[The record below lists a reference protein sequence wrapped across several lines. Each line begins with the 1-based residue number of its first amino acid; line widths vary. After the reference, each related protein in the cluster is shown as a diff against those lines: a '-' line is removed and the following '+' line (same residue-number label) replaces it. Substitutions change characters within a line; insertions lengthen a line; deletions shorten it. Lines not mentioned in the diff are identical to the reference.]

1 MRCRVSITGVC
12 CRVSITGVYCPSL
25 VCVVE
30 FPSLVCVVEFPS
42 LVCTVHH
49 WCALY
54 SSFLSV
60 VGLRTNLN
68 LPNIYSSQLSRFQG
82 QGLFTVSSAVCAVC
96 LLYRVCVDLLL
107 CGLRLCWTLVLVQV
121 MSTLQLPLVSHDL
134 IPLPLLLPL
143 PHTLSF
149 PSLPV
154 GVLSFFALQGGAKKV
169 YAVEASN
176 MATYCAKLVK
186 ANNLSDR
193 MQVLGGKIEEVSID
207 DVIMTS

>member
-1 MRCRVSITGVC
+1 MLSITGVRCRVSITGVC
-12 CRVSITGVYCPSL
+12 CR
-25 VCVVE
+25 VVE

-42 LVCTVHH
+42 LVCIVHH

-82 QGLFTVSSAVCAVC
+82 QGLFTVSSAVCVVC
-96 LLYRVCVDLLL
+96 LLYSVCVDLLL

-121 MSTLQLPLVSHDL
+121 MSTLQLPLVSNEL
-134 IPLPLLLPL
+134 IPLPLLPL

-207 DVIMTS
+207 DVIMMS